1 MQTSIT
7 KNGRQMQDEFN
18 RRIRRSRRTALASR
32 ILLYIVL
39 ALFTVIILFPLLWA
53 IVASFKTKSDF
64 ANRPAYALPSVLYWT
79 NYANAWVDA
88 KMGSYLWN
96 TVLITFFSLAL
107 LLVIS
112 VPCAYVLGRYR
123 FRGKRILSMLMLAG
137 IFINVNYIV
146 IPIYTM
152 TSSVADALGVIGL
165 ANSPV
170 MVVIIY
176 ASTAVAFSV
185 YLMQGFFSGLSPS
198 FEEAALIDGCGYFRM
213 LIMIITPLAMPS
225 ILIVLLFNFLKFW
238 NEYLIANTFLIDQQ
252 FYTLSKGLLALM
264 HQDRAENDTGR
275 MFAGLTIVM
284 IPTIAFY
291 AAVQDKLIKGLTI
304 GGGKE

>member
-1 MQTSIT
+1 MVGILKKS
-7 KNGRQMQDEFN
+7 GSLAQDEFN
-18 RRIRRSRRTALASR
+18 KRIRRSRQKNIASSVF
-32 ILLYIVL
+32 LYVVL
-39 ALFTVIILFPLLWA
+39 ALFTFMVLVPLLLA
-53 IVASFKTKSDF
+53 IIFSFKTKDDF
-64 ANRPAYALPSVLYWT
+64 ANRPAYAFPSQFYWQ
-79 NYANAWVDA
+79 NYVNAWVDA
-88 KMGSYLWN
+88 KMGAYLGN
-96 TVLITFFSLAL
+96 TILITVFSLAL

-112 VPCAYVLGRYR
+112 VPCAYVLGRYQ
-123 FRGKRILSMLMLAG
+123 FRGKRILSALMLAG

-152 TSSVADALGVIGL
+152 INSVSDALGIVGL
-165 ANSPV
+165 ANTPV

-176 ASTAVAFSV
+176 ASTAVSFSV

-198 FEEAALIDGCGYFRM
+198 FEEAALIDGCGYFR
-213 LIMIITPLAMPS
+213 LLVRIIAPLAMPS

-238 NEYLIANTFLIDQQ
+238 NEYLIANTFLIDPEY
-252 FYTLSKGLLALM
+252 YTLSKGLLTLM

-284 IPTIAFY
+284 LPTVIFY
-291 AAVQDKLIKGLTI
+291 TAVQDQLIKGLTI